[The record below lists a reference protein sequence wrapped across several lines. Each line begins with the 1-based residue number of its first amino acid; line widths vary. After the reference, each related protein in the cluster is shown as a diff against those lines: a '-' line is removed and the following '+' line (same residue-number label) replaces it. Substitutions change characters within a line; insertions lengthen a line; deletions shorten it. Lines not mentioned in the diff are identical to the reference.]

1 MSSRQEE
8 DGISDQNRLSDILRA
23 GAAAA
28 LLLLA
33 FSEAAA
39 CPRAPFPA
47 TPSPPAQNADISGG
61 SASSGAAS
69 GGSPAANAPA
79 PAATQPIDATV
90 ASGSSLHLLVGRS
103 LIITSPTKIKRVSLA
118 DPALAEADVVSPYEV
133 MLDGKAP
140 GGVSLVIWDEFDRSR
155 QFDVS
160 VDIDVVSLRQELH
173 QAFPSEPV
181 QIEATK
187 DALIVSGKIS
197 SAAVQG
203 KILEV
208 VKDSAD
214 KVVDLMQVPTPE
226 TGEILLE
233 VKFAEVDR
241 TALKQLGINI
251 LSLPGAKNVGSISTQ
266 QFSPAIIQ
274 GQVGALGG
282 SSSSSTTSTSAG
294 TTTTTTASGATGSF
308 GLNDLLNLFI
318 YRQDINLAATIQA
331 LQTNNLLQ
339 ILAEPNLLTESGK
352 EASFLAGGEF
362 PFPVVQSSGGGSF
375 PTITIQFKE
384 FGVRLTFTP
393 TITPDGLIHLKVMPE
408 VSALDF
414 SDALTIEG
422 FTIPALSTRRVE
434 TEMELRDG
442 QSFAI
447 AGLMDNRVTEQ
458 LSKIPGIGDIPI
470 LGDLFKSKSLQKTD
484 DELLIVVTP
493 RIVHPL
499 ADGNIPPGP
508 VFPQTFLGP
517 AKPNPATP
525 AGPH

>member
-1 MSSRQEE
+1 MVC
-8 DGISDQNRLSDILRA
+8 
-23 GAAAA
+23 AAA
-28 LLLLA
+28 LLIFA
-33 FSEAAA
+33 FTEAAA
-39 CPRAPFPA
+39 RPRAAFA
-47 TPSPPAQNADISGG
+47 AAQGAQESAGTG
-61 SASSGAAS
+61 SAGDAAS
-69 GGSPAANAPA
+69 EAPA
-79 PAATQPIDATV
+79 PESSQPVDSAIAN
-90 ASGSSLHLLVGRS
+90 GSSLHLLVGRS
-103 LIITSPTKIKRVSLA
+103 LIITSPTRIKRVSLA
-118 DPALAEADVVSPYEV
+118 DPALAEAEVVSPYEV

-160 VDIDVVSLRQELH
+160 VDIDVVTLRQELQ
-173 QAFPSEPV
+173 QAFPSEPI

-197 SAAVQG
+197 SAAVED

-274 GQVGALGG
+274 GQVGSLGG
-282 SSSSSTTSTSAG
+282 GNSTTTTSTTG
-294 TTTTTTASGATGSF
+294 TTTTTTGSSGSF
-308 GLNDLLNLFI
+308 GLNDLMNLFI

-331 LQTNNLLQ
+331 LQSNNLLQ

-352 EASFLAGGEF
+352 DASFLAGGEF

-375 PTITIQFKE
+375 PAITIQFKE
-384 FGVRLTFTP
+384 FGVRLNFTP

-414 SDALTIEG
+414 SNALTIQG

-434 TEMELRDG
+434 SEMELRDG

-470 LGDLFKSKSLQKTD
+470 LGDLFKSKSLQKSD

-499 ADGNIPPGP
+499 TDGSVPAGP
-508 VFPQTFLGP
+508 VFPQSFLPP
-517 AKPNPATP
+517 AKPSSAKPPDAS
-525 AGPH
+525 GGH

>member
-1 MSSRQEE
+1 
-8 DGISDQNRLSDILRA
+8 
-23 GAAAA
+23 
-28 LLLLA
+28 
-33 FSEAAA
+33 
-39 CPRAPFPA
+39 
-47 TPSPPAQNADISGG
+47 
-61 SASSGAAS
+61 
-69 GGSPAANAPA
+69 
-79 PAATQPIDATV
+79 
-90 ASGSSLHLLVGRS
+90 
-103 LIITSPTKIKRVSLA
+103 
-118 DPALAEADVVSPYEV
+118 
-133 MLDGKAP
+133 
-140 GGVSLVIWDEFDRSR
+140 
-155 QFDVS
+155 
-160 VDIDVVSLRQELH
+160 VDIDIVTLRQELH

-197 SAAVQG
+197 SPAVEG

-241 TALKQLGINI
+241 SALKQLGINI

-274 GQVGALGG
+274 GQVGTLGGG
-282 SSSSSTTSTSAG
+282 SSTTTTTSG
-294 TTTTTTASGATGSF
+294 TTTTTSGGTGSF
-308 GLNDLLNLFI
+308 GLNDLLNMFI

-331 LQTNNLLQ
+331 LQANNLLQ

-352 EASFLAGGEF
+352 DASFLAGGEF

-375 PTITIQFKE
+375 PAITIQFKE
-384 FGVRLTFTP
+384 FGVRLNFTP

-414 SDALTIEG
+414 SNALTIQG

-434 TEMELRDG
+434 SEMELRDG

-470 LGDLFKSKSLQKTD
+470 LGDLFKSKSVQKSD

-499 ADGNIPPGP
+499 TDGNVPAGP
-508 VFPQTFLGP
+508 VFPQSFLPP
-517 AKPNPATP
+517 AEPSSEKPPDAS
-525 AGPH
+525 GGH